1 MSAMKKKIGAK
12 KGENRFRQYQKEKV
26 EKNMV
31 LVQEALEKV
40 SSIKN
45 KFNNEKE
52 LVAYLVDATEL
63 HRTTL
68 TRKGS
73 KYKPVILEYL
83 NKVPGAIRKLPVS
96 QMSEE
101 ALRAYAVV
109 LELEIQEKREE
120 LHKIKNKDKPLVFT
134 MDEVDIALAD
144 LAMTIVLIQDTFPDF
159 IEINTISKKII
170 NLTIDE
176 DDPGR
181 VIASGPRI
189 RSLFKIINDNPAIF
203 GSLDL

>member
-1 MSAMKKKIGAK
+1 MKKKVGAK
-12 KGENRFRQYQKEKV
+12 KGENRFRQYQTEKV
-26 EKNMV
+26 DKNMV

-101 ALRAYAVV
+101 ALRAYAIV
-109 LELEIQEKREE
+109 LELELQEKEEE
-120 LHKIKNKDKPLVFT
+120 LRKVKSQHKPLAIT
-134 MDEVDIALAD
+134 MDVTDVALLD
-144 LAMTIVLIQDTFPDF
+144 LAMTIVLIQETFPDF
-159 IEINTISKKII
+159 IEINTLSQKII
-170 NLTIDE
+170 NLTLDE
-176 DDPGR
+176 GDPGR
-181 VIASGPRI
+181 VIAFGQRT
-189 RSLFKIINDNPAIF
+189 RSLFQIMKDNPAVF
-203 GSLDL
+203 GSLDF